1 MAYSDF
7 SLEGVVKKFELKY
20 SEVADLFAKEHKLEC
35 SQLLAETL
43 KRSVPLALASNT
55 EKSRAE
61 MITTPILIELRE
73 QLKNRISLFSGI
85 DFNVDSEKGLNG
97 SCDFLIGNSSGLLFV
112 DAPVI
117 IIVEAKPE
125 NLNSE
130 LGQCVAEMFAASIF
144 NEREGNEIPAIYGA
158 VTSGTNW
165 KFLRLKDQVI
175 EIGLTEYYIT
185 DVNKILGILASV
197 IDRQ

>member
-7 SLEGVVKKFELKY
+7 SLDGAVKNFELKY
-20 SEVADLFAKEHKLEC
+20 SEVADLFGKEPKLEC

-43 KRSVPLALASNT
+43 KDSVPLALASNT
-55 EKSRAE
+55 AKARAE
-61 MITTPILIELRE
+61 MITAPILIELRK
-73 QLKNRISLFSGI
+73 QLQNQISLFSGI
-85 DFNVDSEKGLNG
+85 DFNVDSERGLNG
-97 SCDFLIGNSSGLLFV
+97 SCDFLIGNSSGLLLV
-112 DAPVI
+112 AAPVI

-130 LGQCVAEMFAASIF
+130 LGQCVAEMLAASIF
-144 NEREGNEIPAIYGA
+144 NEREENDIPAIYGA
-158 VTSGTNW
+158 VTSGTIW

-185 DVNKILGILASV
+185 DVNKNLGILAS
-197 IDRQ
+197 IINH

>member
-7 SLEGVVKKFELKY
+7 SLEGAVKTFELKY
-20 SEVADLFAKEHKLEC
+20 SEVADLFGKEPNLEC
-35 SQLLAETL
+35 SPLLAETL

-61 MITTPILIELRE
+61 MITAPILIELRE
-73 QLKNRISLFSGI
+73 QLQNRISLFSGI
-85 DFNVDSEKGLNG
+85 EFNVDSERGLNG
-97 SCDFLIGNSSGLLFV
+97 SCDFMICNSSGLLLV
-112 DAPVI
+112 AAPII
-117 IIVEAKPE
+117 IIVQAKPE

-130 LGQCVAEMFAASIF
+130 LGQCVAKMFAASIF
-144 NEREGNEIPAIYGA
+144 NEREKDDIPAIYGA
-158 VTSGTNW
+158 VTSGTIW

-185 DVNKILGILASV
+185 DVNKILGILAS
-197 IDRQ
+197 IINH

>member
-20 SEVADLFAKEHKLEC
+20 SEVADLFDKKPKLEC

-43 KRSVPLALASNT
+43 KRSVPLALATNT
-55 EKSRAE
+55 GKSRAE

-73 QLKNRISLFSGI
+73 QLQNRISLFSGI

-130 LGQCVAEMFAASIF
+130 LGQCVAEMLAASIF

-158 VTSGTNW
+158 VTSGSIW
-165 KFLRLKDQVI
+165 KFLRLKNQVI

-197 IDRQ
+197 INHQ